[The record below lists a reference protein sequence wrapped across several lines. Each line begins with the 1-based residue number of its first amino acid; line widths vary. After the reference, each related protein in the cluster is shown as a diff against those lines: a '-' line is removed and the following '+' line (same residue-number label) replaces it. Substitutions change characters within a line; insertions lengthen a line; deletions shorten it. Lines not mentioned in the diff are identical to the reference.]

1 MENEFFFDEHP
12 PDSGWS
18 PPGSGDEPD
27 GWGGYSW
34 GLLGGGTGGGSG
46 GGGGSW
52 AEVEQGEEPEEEKP
66 EWAEDEKTEL
76 FNRPFL
82 KTCPDGSLLTDGVF
96 PELLTGSLICVWPP
110 QLLIWL
116 SGEVANSHARC
127 LIVRCSRKIE
137 LKQTN
142 PEEEGTPHFRG
153 FFDWIAPGEFE
164 LSAKWQAGHFDHAK
178 INSARFAA
186 FGVDLGYRVLPLQN
200 FVRVMTVTVT
210 ENYEIYVN
218 DIRGTL
224 DGNKKF
230 LE

>member
-1 MENEFFFDEHP
+1 MSDEFFFDEHP
-12 PDSGWS
+12 PDSGWT
-18 PPGSGDEPD
+18 PPGGEESEESG
-27 GWGGYSW
+27 GCSW
-34 GLLGGGTGGGSG
+34 GSWTDGDG
-46 GGGGSW
+46 GGGGGGGGGNW
-52 AEVEQGEEPEEEKP
+52 GAETPETDPEEEMP
-66 EWAEDEKTEL
+66 EWAEETEL

-82 KTCPDGSLLTDGVF
+82 KTCPDGSLLTDGVS

-116 SGEVANSHARC
+116 SGEEANSHARC
-127 LIVRCSRKIE
+127 LIVRCSRTLE
-137 LKQTN
+137 LNSGNNTEN
-142 PEEEGTPHFRG
+142 GGPAFSG
-153 FFDWIAPGEFE
+153 FFDWINPGKFE
-164 LSAKWQAGHFDHAK
+164 LSAKWQAGHYDYSK